1 MNRKYIIAYMSTML
15 VLFITIGAFAQS
27 TKTKTITIVNGD
39 TTITE
44 SNVDK
49 PARPT
54 GGKDVAKMEK
64 EIEIMINDDG
74 KGEKRIV
81 KKIII
86 NDDKKD
92 GEALAYAYTI
102 GDEGEDVEITTGE
115 DGKEMKVVVKSGDG
129 KDSKEKNVIKKE
141 IKCEGPAKEK
151 VTLNMNISV
160 DKTTAKV
167 EIESSSKEQ
176 MNVSILDEN
185 GKQVFYDSQKVGG
198 KYSKEIPLG
207 KKGTYFFN
215 FIQNKTSKTEK
226 IIVE

>member
-15 VLFITIGAFAQS
+15 VLVITIGSYAQG
-27 TKTKTITIVNGD
+27 TKTKTITIVNDD

-44 SNVDK
+44 SNV
-49 PARPT
+49 
-54 GGKDVAKMEK
+54 GKKELAKMEK
-64 EIEIMINDDG
+64 EIEIMINDDA
-74 KGEKRIV
+74 KEEKKIV

-86 NDDKKD
+86 NDDKKE
-92 GEALAYAYTI
+92 GQTMAYAYAI
-102 GDEGEDVEITTGE
+102 GDDGDDVEITTSE
-115 DGKEMKVVVKSGDG
+115 DGKEMKVVVKTGEG

-151 VTLNMNISV
+151 VTLNLNISI

-167 EIESSSKEQ
+167 QIESSSKEP

-207 KKGTYFFN
+207 KKGTYFLN
-215 FIQNKTSKTEK
+215 FIQNKTSKMET

>member
-1 MNRKYIIAYMSTML
+1 MSTML
-15 VLFITIGAFAQS
+15 VLFITIGACAQS

-44 SNVDK
+44 SNLDK
-49 PARPT
+49 
-54 GGKDVAKMEK
+54 KDVAKMEK
-64 EIEIMINDDG
+64 EIEILINDDG

-102 GDEGEDVEITTGE
+102 GDEGEDVEITTSE

-151 VTLNMNISV
+151 VTLNMNISI
-160 DKTTAKV
+160 DKTTVKV
-167 EIESSSKEQ
+167 QIESSSKEP

-198 KYSKEIPLG
+198 KYSKDIPLG
-207 KKGTYFFN
+207 KKGTYFLN
-215 FIQNKTSKTEK
+215 FIQNKTSKMET

>member
-1 MNRKYIIAYMSTML
+1 MNRKYIIAYVSTML
-15 VLFITIGAFAQS
+15 VLVITIGSYAQG

-44 SNVDK
+44 SNL
-49 PARPT
+49 
-54 GGKDVAKMEK
+54 GKKKVTKMEK
-64 EIEIMINDDG
+64 EIEIMINDD
-74 KGEKRIV
+74 KKEGETM
-81 KKIII
+81 
-86 NDDKKD
+86 
-92 GEALAYAYTI
+92 AYAYAF
-102 GDEGEDVEITTGE
+102 GDEGDDMEITTSE
-115 DGKEMKVVVKSGDG
+115 DGKEMKVIVKTGEG

-151 VTLNMNISV
+151 VTLNLNISIN
-160 DKTTAKV
+160 KTTAKV
-167 EIESSSKEQ
+167 NIESSSKEQ

-207 KKGTYFFN
+207 KKGTYFLN
-215 FIQNKTSKTEK
+215 FIQNKTSKTET

>member
-1 MNRKYIIAYMSTML
+1 MSTLLLLAMA
-15 VLFITIGAFAQS
+15 TGSYAQNQ
-27 TKTKTITIVNGD
+27 KTKTITIVNGD

-49 PARPT
+49 KEVT
-54 GGKDVAKMEK
+54 KMEK

-74 KGEKRIV
+74 KGEKKVV

-86 NDDKKD
+86 NDDNKD
-92 GEALAYAYTI
+92 GEAMAYAYAI
-102 GDEGEDVEITTGE
+102 GDDGEDVEITTSE
-115 DGKEMKVVVKSGDG
+115 DGKEMKVVVKTGEA

-151 VTLNMNISV
+151 VTLNMNVSI

-167 EIESSSKEQ
+167 EIETSSKEQ

-185 GKQVFYDSQKVGG
+185 GKQIFYDSQKVGG
-198 KYSKEIPLG
+198 KYTKEIPLG
-207 KKGTYFFN
+207 KKGTYFLN